1 MDRLELCEIVNH
13 LASNCGEFLK
23 VYEKH
28 PIFKASSYQ
37 APNDDDKRGPMRRAL
52 ALSVL
57 YDSVYERFVS
67 VTHDEELTGRHGV
80 HDDNKMLG
88 KVEFFRE
95 LRIEADKFGGGKERA
110 CTFDAMHSLV
120 QCLESTCLASVEG
133 LLTVGEQATL
143 KAMKTTYPHKR
154 ASLVGVIA
162 RAAALRYHEPSPKGW
177 ASEPAGDGGT
187 MKRLW
192 HELKGALSSVHA
204 TEMDKFIS
212 SVSALSPHA
221 SEDEKVSDD
230 LERNGLYLK
239 CYYDCLVFTGVG
251 KDLEGEWYEAG
262 AEASQSQ
269 LRTGRLDACDAGA
282 DGCKTMNELVDAI
295 HPLQRCMLFSKCAF
309 YFSKLIEKLH
319 KEDSSGWRVAKMF
332 ADGTLCDGFPNF
344 LEEADLPATRKE
356 LSGLL
361 LQKWSTWPLSTVLG
375 VCTMCDAEHGA
386 RFLFEIAAGKG
397 NGEAGAPETPNVGEE
412 WFGRIALF
420 DLYVKLTMAPP
431 MVLQSCMLNHF
442 LAKDYA
448 ELMDDESSLKWRR
461 SMAVFAIR
469 EICNRTDPVALA
481 RRVSDYLD
489 AAHDGPKIQHLLH
502 PLVRHGAIAGS
513 TGLAS
518 WSPADIANMLS
529 MIRGWAPIDESDGT
543 QRFPKTEVTK
553 AMSKRELVVA
563 LLDSW
568 FPKMMLVTDAHHRA
582 KARLLKSGK
591 SEFMSSMG
599 DVYKEMSTRTGDR
612 GHLVAFLPDVLYKTK
627 PFVRFVR
634 NVQRHCTGRRPLFS
648 VRTDGSALVNGSYPG
663 TKATP
668 TLGGVA
674 DKLTF
679 ETISRQYNVRPRFA
693 VEECVHP
700 EIDGWDQDELE
711 VDHQYT
717 PVSGAEWHVSAPKVV
732 FNVDKTSHV
741 GYDGEWVGKPSTS
754 TSSDAASKEAYGES
768 NRKRTIESTC
778 AVVWRDVDGVGLDGK
793 PTAVKREII
802 GYFANDDTRD
812 FFDVM
817 SCAMETWGSNGTL
830 VQPCCLIVDKDV
842 CAPRHLLETI
852 ATSGVEESAD
862 DAVNPDD
869 TP

>member
-1 MDRLELCEIVNH
+1 MDKIELCDIVSH
-13 LASNCGEFLK
+13 LARECGEFLK
-23 VYEKH
+23 VYEQH
-28 PIFKASSYQ
+28 PIFRASSYQ
-37 APNDDDKRGPMRRAL
+37 APDEGDRRGPMRRAL
-52 ALSVL
+52 ALSLL
-57 YDSVYERFVS
+57 YDAVYERFVS
-67 VTHDEELTGRHGV
+67 VTNDEELTGRHGV
-80 HDDNKMLG
+80 HEDHEMLT
-88 KVEFFRE
+88 KLAFFRE
-95 LRIEADKFGGGKERA
+95 LRVEADKFGGGRERA
-110 CTFDAMHSLV
+110 CTFDAMHSLL

-154 ASLVGVIA
+154 ASLVGVIE

-177 ASEPAGDGGT
+177 ESEPAGDGSG
-187 MKRLW
+187 MSRLW
-192 HELKGALSSVHA
+192 GELKGALSSVHA

-212 SVSALSPHA
+212 SVSALSNHA
-221 SEDEKVSDD
+221 HEDERVSD
-230 LERNGLYLK
+230 GLACNKEYLK
-239 CYYDCLVFTGVG
+239 CYYDCLVFIGVG
-251 KDLEGEWYEAG
+251 KDLDGEWYEAG
-262 AEASQSQ
+262 AEESP
-269 LRTGRLDACDAGA
+269 LHTGHLDACDAGA
-282 DGCKTMNELVDAI
+282 DGCKTMDELVDAS

-319 KEDSSGWRVAKMF
+319 KEDSSAWRVAKMF
-332 ADGTLCDGFPNF
+332 ADGKLCDGFPDF
-344 LEEADLPATRKE
+344 LKMADLPPTRKE

-375 VCTMCDAEHGA
+375 VCGMCDAEHGA
-386 RFLFEIAAGKG
+386 RFLFEIAAGVI
-397 NGEAGAPETPNVGEE
+397 ETTVPNNPPNVGEE
-412 WFGRIALF
+412 WFGKIALF

-442 LAKDYA
+442 LAKDYG

-461 SMAVFAIR
+461 SMSAHAIR

-481 RRVSDYLD
+481 RRVSEYLD

-502 PLVRHGAIAGS
+502 PLVRHEAIAGT

-529 MIRGWAPIDESDGT
+529 MIRGWTGVEGLEDGG
-543 QRFPKTEVTK
+543 RFPDTVVTK

-568 FPKMMLVTDAHHRA
+568 FHDGMLVKDAHHRA

-591 SEFMSSMG
+591 SEFMSSMV
-599 DVYKEMSTRTGDR
+599 DVYKEMSTRKIER
-612 GHLVAFLPDVLYKTK
+612 GHHLVAFLPDVLYKTK

-648 VRTDGSALVNGSYPG
+648 VRTEEFAIERGSNPG
-663 TKATP
+663 TKGTP

-679 ETISRQYNVRPRFA
+679 ETISRQYHVRPRFA

-717 PVSGAEWHVSAPKVV
+717 PLSGAEWHVSAPAVV
-732 FNVDKTSHV
+732 FNVDETSHV
-741 GYDGEWVGKPSTS
+741 GYDGEWVGKPS

-778 AVVWRDVDGVGLDGK
+778 AVVWRDVDGVKLEGM
-793 PTAVKREII
+793 PTPVKREII

-817 SCAMETWGSNGTL
+817 SCAMETWGSNGKM
-830 VQPCCLIVDKDV
+830 VQPCCLIVDNEV
-842 CAPRHLLETI
+842 CAPRHRLEMI
-852 ATSGVEESAD
+852 ATSGVDECAD
-862 DAVNPDD
+862 DEV
-869 TP
+869 